1 MRLAFLK
8 ELFDSGVLASAAVEP
23 ADGAG
28 WLLKVTKQSGEVVA
42 VTLAA
47 QSSQVKTYNRV
58 NAAMMDAYRI
68 GFRTVAVSLPED
80 FELAGAR

>member
-1 MRLAFLK
+1 
-8 ELFDSGVLASAAVEP
+8 
-23 ADGAG
+23 
-28 WLLKVTKQSGEVVA
+28 

-47 QSSQVKTYNRV
+47 QNSQVKTYNRV